1 MRSVG
6 WALTLADHRSWIVVC
21 LFVLFLCCASLFR
34 ATKRWHA
41 EEEVVDD
48 ITAVVV
54 YF

>member
-1 MRSVG
+1 MNR
-6 WALTLADHRSWIVVC
+6 RFF
-21 LFVLFLCCASLFR
+21 LFVCFCFRVHFFFSFR

>member
-1 MRSVG
+1 LS
-6 WALTLADHRSWIVVC
+6 
-21 LFVLFLCCASLFR
+21 R

>member
-1 MRSVG
+1 VLVSSSVLHFAG
-6 WALTLADHRSWIVVC
+6 
-21 LFVLFLCCASLFR
+21 SLGCSVSR